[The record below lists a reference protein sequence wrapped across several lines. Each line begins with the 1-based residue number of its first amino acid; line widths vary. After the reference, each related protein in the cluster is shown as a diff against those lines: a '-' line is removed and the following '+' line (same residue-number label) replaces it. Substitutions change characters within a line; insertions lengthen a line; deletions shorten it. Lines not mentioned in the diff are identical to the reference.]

1 MNYTEKEQKGVK
13 KVESMNRF
21 FDKVLMPAIGVLII
35 LILISFIV
43 SGIKEKFGGNSS
55 DSDSTALVQQ
65 PQDEPRAFALRAAVL
80 ADYGKYADEFAAYG
94 YQKAEGYSQE
104 LALCKAVD
112 EELLIFQFK
121 DDTMGIFS
129 ILRYMPSASVGS
141 EYTSLSMT
149 VSSSSLINV
158 SVKTDDSTYTVT
170 FTSVDFSSYS
180 KDDNVQYSKMMKLI
194 SIDDLIALYEIFET
208 DINNLAET
216 CDIL

>member
-43 SGIKEKFGGNSS
+43 SGIKEKFGGNRS

-65 PQDEPRAFALRAAVL
+65 PQDEPRVFALRAAVL

-170 FTSVDFSSYS
+170 FTSVNFSSYS

>member
-65 PQDEPRAFALRAAVL
+65 PQDEPRVFALRAAVL